1 MGLSISRAIVERHGG
16 QLWATANPDAGATF
30 HLALPATGSAR

>member
-1 MGLSISRAIVERHGG
+1 MGLSIGRAIVERHGG
-16 QLWATANPDAGATF
+16 QLWATANPAATF